1 MPPFTPRISQPTP
14 LDLAQ
19 ATRKNQRALGVWVGW
34 CHRTIPSIFANS
46 ISARNLLK
54 PAAVSARAARVWHPS
69 LKFQCSLPHSDAP
82 PCNLQRVRPT
92 AGRRAQGVP
101 ARVFAL
107 HVEVISISFLLT
119 QERKCRGSNLN
130 FPYPMKGVAYVVAP
144 SIPPVG
150 WDTAS
155 ITGCRLNPA
164 AQFTGHFYIV

>member
-1 MPPFTPRISQPTP
+1 MVKAAPHPPPTPTSTPSGSKPTP
-14 LDLAQ
+14 LVFCSSNEKKSACPWGG
-19 ATRKNQRALGVWVGW
+19 R
-34 CHRTIPSIFANS
+34 HRTIPSIFAKS

-107 HVEVISISFLLT
+107 HVKAISISFYSRRRENAGGET
-119 QERKCRGSNLN
+119 FI
-130 FPYPMKGVAYVVAP
+130 FPSP
-144 SIPPVG
+144 
-150 WDTAS
+150 
-155 ITGCRLNPA
+155 
-164 AQFTGHFYIV
+164 